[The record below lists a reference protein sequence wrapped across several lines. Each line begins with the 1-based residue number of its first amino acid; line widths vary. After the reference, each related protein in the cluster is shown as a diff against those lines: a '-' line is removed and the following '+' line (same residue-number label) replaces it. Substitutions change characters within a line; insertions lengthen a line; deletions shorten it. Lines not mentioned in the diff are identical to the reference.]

1 MAMWFL
7 IINCGCSNLYD
18 SIKPS
23 SPEFLSLHRQQ
34 LSFPVYFYR
43 WFIQVISVSTKFNH
57 AFSKKCNF
65 STNTV
70 EFFYTV
76 EFQMQRS
83 RLLKS
88 AVSHTS
94 MLFADR
100 DFLYGPSKA
109 GKTCIHLFFFG
120 FVFLTLK
127 ICWQIFTVLCTTRN
141 DCDPKWNFTRFWIEF
156 LTESSLVHSLE
167 SVSW

>member
-1 MAMWFL
+1 MPEQKLLKNNTMEMWFL

-34 LSFPVYFYR
+34 LSFPVHFYR

-109 GKTCIHLFFFG
+109 GKTCIHLFIFWFC
-120 FVFLTLK
+120 FSYSQNLLTN
-127 ICWQIFTVLCTTRN
+127 FYCTLYHAKRLR
-141 DCDPKWNFTRFWIEF
+141 P
-156 LTESSLVHSLE
+156 
-167 SVSW
+167 

>member
-1 MAMWFL
+1 MEMWFL

-34 LSFPVYFYR
+34 LSFPVHFYR

-76 EFQMQRS
+76 EFQVP
-83 RLLKS
+83 L
-88 AVSHTS
+88 V
-94 MLFADR
+94 
-100 DFLYGPSKA
+100 
-109 GKTCIHLFFFG
+109 IHLCYLPTGIFYTDRPRPAKHVFIYLFFG

-127 ICWQIFTVLCTTRN
+127 ICRQIFTVLCTTRN